1 MRGYTRDLIH
11 LRQEI
16 KLLGDDV
23 WWEKERVG
31 WLNAEGEPMSELC
44 WHNRSAKAMQIVL
57 DNEWLLLINAKRSQ
71 QIFNLPQGSWQLSCV
86 PSEKFNYNQD
96 GKLTVEHM
104 GIWILQRKNTSPNI

>member
-1 MRGYTRDLIH
+1 MRDLIR

-31 WLNAEGEPMSELC
+31 WLNAEGKPMSEIC

-57 DNEWLLLINAKRSQ
+57 DDEWLLLVNAKRSQ
-71 QIFNLPQGSWQLSCV
+71 QLFNLPQGRWQLSCV

-104 GIWILQRKNTSPNI
+104 GIWVLQRTNVSPDK